1 MFWSPR
7 RGTSGISGVKGGT
20 RGYGYLGYRRCK
32 VQGATGVQEDMD
44 IWGMEGARGV
54 HEDICHRGT
63 SGISGVWKVQGGYK
77 RISGTRGRTRGYP
90 RLKNA
95 LIYIEQVQ
103 KHPVTKSYIF
113 SNQVSSMP
121 LATAPVISSSVE
133 GVLVRWNYCVRV

>member
-1 MFWSPR
+1 MYLYGIYSTF
-7 RGTSGISGVKGGT
+7 RGDEGWERCSGVLVEVLPV
-20 RGYGYLGYRRCK
+20 YLGSR
-32 VQGATGVQEDMD
+32 GVQEDMD